1 MNTRDMMNIMRN
13 LNSENPKSN
22 YTTTNKSTISES
34 SKCDVRN
41 SLNKIRRLNEATEA
55 TQNDQRNEES
65 RIEDYFSDLN
75 VNFDFQPLEIYPNGV
90 YFGFGIDNVIQAVYK
105 VTEDQKTSGFDINY
119 LPDFDKSNPDND
131 IIIKRI
137 ETYFDIFYKYWRDN
151 IFTN

>member
-13 LNSENPKSN
+13 LNNNKPN
-22 YTTTNKSTISES
+22 YTTTKSTISES
-34 SKCDVRN
+34 SKYDVRN
-41 SLNKIRRLNEATEA
+41 SLNKMRKLNEAGEA

-65 RIEDYFSDLN
+65 KIEDYFSDLN
-75 VNFDFQPLEIYPNGV
+75 ANFDFQPLEIYPNGV

-131 IIIKRI
+131 LIIKRI
-137 ETYFDIFYKYWRDN
+137 ETYFDVFYKYWRDN
-151 IFTN
+151 LFTN